1 MNDSYL
7 NTFDNLFYNVN
18 NNSNVK
24 NTIEQV
30 SNVLASIITKFGELE
45 NEMCYGTSRK
55 DDFID
60 TVVCLFIRK
69 IMEQID
75 AINLLFSTG
84 SFAQTQIIL
93 RSLVENIVSLQ
104 FILKEDT
111 QKRASAYW
119 LEHHYQEIEM
129 GERIFN
135 TEPEL
140 KKQVIANK
148 GQEAFDIDMNK
159 FLKKKEAFERIV
171 KSKPVFQEID
181 RDRKRKKE
189 KKKYMKWYEVC
200 SNVTNFINCPLC
212 QGHFELV

>member
-1 MNDSYL
+1 M
-7 NTFDNLFYNVN
+7 
-18 NNSNVK
+18 
-24 NTIEQV
+24 
-30 SNVLASIITKFGELE
+30 LACIITKFGELE

-75 AINLLFSTG
+75 AINLLFSIG
-84 SFAQTQIIL
+84 SFTQTQIIL

-135 TEPEL
+135 TESAVL
-140 KKQVIANK
+140 I
-148 GQEAFDIDMNK
+148 
-159 FLKKKEAFERIV
+159 L
-171 KSKPVFQEID
+171 
-181 RDRKRKKE
+181 RKLMHR
-189 KKKYMKWYEVC
+189 
-200 SNVTNFINCPLC
+200 
-212 QGHFELV
+212 